1 MFVNMW
7 KKRLI
12 RFFEP
17 QSSSPLERYYEEQN
31 RPYNPGNYME
41 PTVTGRNRWGEVYPG
56 LPGNPGGAKQKKG
69 RGGLG
74 FKPDPST
81 SVSKKGKKG
90 DAFSHLEKF
99 SSLQMVAL
107 FVPELKITVDQ
118 VPTAGGKSHFRASC
132 TYQGI
137 SAILPGL

>member
-1 MFVNMW
+1 
-7 KKRLI
+7 
-12 RFFEP
+12 
-17 QSSSPLERYYEEQN
+17 
-31 RPYNPGNYME
+31 ME